1 MTGPVLPGGTLG
13 VVGGGQLGRMF
24 TLDARR
30 MGYRVMVLDPDPESP
45 TGQVADDRI
54 VAPYTDAS
62 AVQQLVERC
71 DVVTYEFENVDADA
85 VATSEASGFVRP
97 GSHVLRVAQHRLIE
111 KGALAEN
118 GFPVAEYAAVDTM
131 ADMVKA
137 VEQIGTP
144 AVLKTATSG
153 YDGKGQIVLRSAVD
167 MREAHSRLRQ
177 QSVALILE
185 SFVPFDMEISV
196 IAARGPDGDVVCFPP
211 SENQH
216 VDGILDVSI
225 VPARISD
232 EVREAA
238 TKLASGIADALDVVG
253 LVAVEMFVTTD
264 GELLVNE
271 IAPRPHNSGHYT
283 QDGCATS
290 QFEQLVR
297 AICGLPLGSTELLSP
312 VVMVNLLG
320 DVWAD
325 AGGTPDW
332 DAALGVRGAVLHLY
346 GKAEARIGRKM
357 AHINVTAPD
366 VETALARALDARERA
381 AGRG

>member
-137 VEQIGTP
+137 VEQI
-144 AVLKTATSG
+144 
-153 YDGKGQIVLRSAVD
+153 
-167 MREAHSRLRQ
+167 
-177 QSVALILE
+177 
-185 SFVPFDMEISV
+185 
-196 IAARGPDGDVVCFPP
+196 
-211 SENQH
+211 
-216 VDGILDVSI
+216 
-225 VPARISD
+225 
-232 EVREAA
+232 
-238 TKLASGIADALDVVG
+238 
-253 LVAVEMFVTTD
+253 
-264 GELLVNE
+264 
-271 IAPRPHNSGHYT
+271 
-283 QDGCATS
+283 
-290 QFEQLVR
+290 
-297 AICGLPLGSTELLSP
+297 
-312 VVMVNLLG
+312 
-320 DVWAD
+320 
-325 AGGTPDW
+325 
-332 DAALGVRGAVLHLY
+332 
-346 GKAEARIGRKM
+346 
-357 AHINVTAPD
+357 
-366 VETALARALDARERA
+366 
-381 AGRG
+381 